1 MATFQY
7 RTQLSLEPRPGVRY
21 ATTYY
26 KMTPAQS
33 QQLIAWLASI
43 GSAIDQVCDENPDWA
58 EWLNQP
64 LKRFR
69 KSRAGEY
76 YTPLELLTDMLTQ
89 LTEGRD
95 LPEAMVGRWNRLCG
109 HTDWQMHMTDQTPDR
124 VRFDQVFERG
134 AV

>member
-7 RTQLSLEPRPGVRY
+7 KTQLSLEPRPGVRY

-33 QQLIAWLASI
+33 DRLIAWLASI
-43 GSAIDQVCDENPDWA
+43 GAAIDQVCDENPDWA

-69 KSRAGEY
+69 KSRPGEY